1 MTLVWTL
8 PYIALAVLVGGV
20 PFGLLLGHLFADV
33 DLRTAGSGNIG
44 ATNAWRVAGW
54 RAGLATLTL
63 DLLKGLGPVLLV
75 QTALGP
81 GPHVGAVGLAA
92 IAAHCWTPALRFAG
106 GKGVATSAG
115 VLLGIAPL
123 ASVVLIAL
131 WTAIV
136 ATTRK
141 SSLGAIL
148 TVLAAPGVFYVAA
161 PEWLWLVAAIAGV
174 VVLRHRSNIARI
186 VAGTERKV

>member
-63 DLLKGLGPVLLV
+63 DLLKGL
-75 QTALGP
+75 
-81 GPHVGAVGLAA
+81 
-92 IAAHCWTPALRFAG
+92 
-106 GKGVATSAG
+106 
-115 VLLGIAPL
+115 
-123 ASVVLIAL
+123 
-131 WTAIV
+131 IV
-136 ATTRK
+136 ARDHPARGA
-141 SSLGAIL
+141 SSV
-148 TVLAAPGVFYVAA
+148 T
-161 PEWLWLVAAIAGV
+161 AG
-174 VVLRHRSNIARI
+174 
-186 VAGTERKV
+186 